1 MSLFR
6 ARNESQKM
14 DLLTI
19 ALLLA
24 AAGLAVILLLRNK
37 ASGNPEKIPPITIT
51 RKAEPKAWQQQDL
64 GLDPGTRFLETPKR
78 QKYRLLN
85 DSEQELYHRLCEA
98 MPSMTIFAQ
107 VGVAQLALLRGRTEA
122 QRLSSML
129 GRGVDFVVCSVDFS
143 IVAAIELSWPV
154 LEAYGVSPEEEKRQ
168 ALQSLGIPLIVFR
181 PNDLPDADAIS
192 REIAGAIIRR
202 NRFEAER

>member
-1 MSLFR
+1 
-6 ARNESQKM
+6 M

-19 ALLLA
+19 ALLF
-24 AAGLAVILLLRNK
+24 AAGGLVIVLLLRNK
-37 ASGNPEKIPPITIT
+37 ASTSPVKAPPLTVA
-51 RKAEPKAWQQQDL
+51 RKSGSAAWQQQDL
-64 GLDPGTRFLETPKR
+64 GLDPGTRFVEMPKR

-85 DSEQELYHRLCEA
+85 DSEQELYHRLREA

-107 VGVAQLALLRGRTEA
+107 VGVAQLALLRGRPEA
-122 QRLSSML
+122 RRLSNML
-129 GRGVDFVVCSVDFS
+129 GRGVDFVVCSEDFS
-143 IVAAIELSWPV
+143 IVAAIELSWPA
-154 LEAYGVSPEEEKRQ
+154 LEANAVSPEEEKRL

-202 NRFEAER
+202 NRFEAELQ

>member
-1 MSLFR
+1 
-6 ARNESQKM
+6 
-14 DLLTI
+14 
-19 ALLLA
+19 
-24 AAGLAVILLLRNK
+24 
-37 ASGNPEKIPPITIT
+37 
-51 RKAEPKAWQQQDL
+51 
-64 GLDPGTRFLETPKR
+64 
-78 QKYRLLN
+78 
-85 DSEQELYHRLCEA
+85 

-107 VGVAQLALLRGRTEA
+107 VGVAQLALLRGRPEA

-129 GRGVDFVVCSVDFS
+129 GRGVDFVVCSADFS

-154 LEAYGVSPEEEKRQ
+154 LNTSGVSPEEEKRQ

-181 PNDLPDADAIS
+181 PNELPDADAIS

>member
-1 MSLFR
+1 
-6 ARNESQKM
+6 M

-19 ALLLA
+19 ALIFA
-24 AAGLAVILLLRNK
+24 AAGLALVLLLKNK
-37 ASGNPEKIPPITIT
+37 TSTSPSKIPPITIA
-51 RKAEPKAWQQQDL
+51 RKTEPKGWQQQDL
-64 GLDPGTRFLETPKR
+64 GLDPGTRFVEMPKR

-98 MPSMTIFAQ
+98 MPSMTVFAQ
-107 VGVAQLALLRGRTEA
+107 VGVSQLALLRGRTEA

-129 GRGVDFVVCSVDFS
+129 GRGVDFVVCSEDFS
-143 IVAAIELSWPV
+143 IVAAIELSWPT
-154 LEAYGVSPEEEKRQ
+154 LEATGISPEEEKRQ
-168 ALQSLGIPLIVFR
+168 SLQSLGIPLIVFR

-202 NRFEAER
+202 NRFEAERFQ

>member
-1 MSLFR
+1 
-6 ARNESQKM
+6 M

-24 AAGLAVILLLRNK
+24 AAGLATVLLLRNK
-37 ASGNPEKIPPITIT
+37 ASGNPEKIPPITIS
-51 RKAEPKAWQQQDL
+51 RKTEPKAWQQQDL
-64 GLDPGTRFLETPKR
+64 GLDPGTRFVELTKR

-85 DSEQELYHRLCEA
+85 DSEQDLYHRLCEA

-107 VGVAQLALLRGRTEA
+107 VGVAQLALLRGRPEA

-129 GRGVDFVVCSVDFS
+129 GRGVDFVVCSEDFS

-154 LEAYGVSPEEEKRQ
+154 LEASGVSPEEEKRQ

-181 PNDLPDADAIS
+181 PNNLPDADAIS
-192 REIAGAIIRR
+192 HEIAGAIIRR